1 MKSFARVVRWSLLA
15 VLASSLMACESSD
28 KPKRRKPVAPTTD
41 VSALPWNRPPKWE
54 GSARYGGMVP
64 QSR

>member
-1 MKSFARVVRWSLLA
+1 MKSLNSVLRWCSILI
-15 VLASSLMACESSD
+15 LASGLMACESSD
-28 KPKRRKPVAPTTD
+28 QPKRRKPVAPASD
-41 VSALPWNRPPKWE
+41 VSTLPWNRPPKWE